1 MKYLIAFL
9 VVMVFIFIGEWVSTF
24 SKAYIPSIFI
34 TAILFIIGFW
44 TVLPKDIAVQASFG
58 DEFIAIIVP
67 VLLVH
72 LGTMMD
78 IKQLANQWKAVIVA
92 LTGAFGASILTMI
105 IGTILYDWSTVAAT
119 VPPLIGGV
127 VSTALMTE
135 GLKAEGLTMY
145 LALPVAMYI
154 LQSFVGYPLVSFM
167 LKKEGT
173 RLLKEYQ
180 PRSQNSLNEKIQEVT
195 KQPKKFI
202 KVSSQ
207 YKTSAFVLAKV
218 AFVGLLAMG
227 LSQLTNEAIDSSIC
241 ALILGVVGHQ
251 IGFLEKNVLNQAN
264 VFNWLMYGL
273 MAYIFS
279 QLNTVTPQ
287 ILQGIII
294 QILILLL
301 LGVLGMFIA
310 SSILAKSMKMSTAM
324 AFATSLTALCGFP
337 SDYILTSEVIQ
348 HLTSDEQQRDY
359 LTDHMMPKMLV
370 GGFATV
376 SVASIII
383 ASIFLKLL

>member
-1 MKYLIAFL
+1 MEYLIAFL
-9 VVMVFIFIGEWVSTF
+9 IVMVFIFIGEWVSTF

-34 TAILFIIGFW
+34 SAILFIIGFW
-44 TVLPKDIAVQASFG
+44 TFLPEDIAVQASFG

-78 IKQLANQWKAVIVA
+78 IRQLVDQWRAVAIA
-92 LTGAFGASILTMI
+92 LTGALGASILTMI
-105 IGTILYDWSTVAAT
+105 IGTILFDWHTVAAT
-119 VPPLIGGV
+119 IPPLIGGV

-135 GLKAEGLTMY
+135 GLQTEGLTMY

-154 LQSFVGYPLVSFM
+154 LQSFVGYPLTSLM
-167 LKKEGT
+167 LKKEGQ
-173 RLLKEYQ
+173 RLLKTYDPSVQVGVE
-180 PRSQNSLNEKIQEVT
+180 EKGQQET
-195 KQPKKFI
+195 KQSPKFI

-218 AFVGLLAMG
+218 AFVALLAMG

-241 ALILGVVGHQ
+241 ALVLGVIAHQ
-251 IGFLEKNVLNQAN
+251 IGFLEKNVLNQAK

-279 QLNTVTPQ
+279 QLNTVTPE

-294 QILILLL
+294 QTLILLL
-301 LGVLGMFIA
+301 LGVLGMFGA
-310 SSILAKSMKMSTAM
+310 STLLAKTMKMSTPM

-337 SDYILTSEVIQ
+337 SDYILTSEVIH
-348 HLTSDEQQRDY
+348 HLTSDEKQRNY
-359 LTDHMMPKMLV
+359 LLEHMMPKMLV

-376 SVASIII
+376 SI
-383 ASIFLKLL
+383 ASILIASILLRVL

>member
-1 MKYLIAFL
+1 MEYLIAFL
-9 VVMVFIFIGEWVSTF
+9 LVMVFIFIGEWVSTF

-44 TVLPKDIAVQASFG
+44 TFLPEDVAVQASFG

-78 IKQLANQWKAVIVA
+78 IKQLADQWKAVVIA
-92 LTGAFGASILTMI
+92 LTGALGASILTMA
-105 IGTILYDWSTVAAT
+105 IGTILFDWHTVAAT

-135 GLKAEGLTMY
+135 GLQAQGLTVY

-154 LQSFVGYPLVSFM
+154 LQSFIGYPLTSFM
-167 LKKEGT
+167 LKKEGQ
-173 RLLKEYQ
+173 RLLKEYEPTTQ
-180 PRSQNSLNEKIQEVT
+180 ADVNEETQKES
-195 KQPKKFI
+195 KQSKKFV
-202 KVSSQ
+202 KVSNQ

-218 AFVGLLAMG
+218 AFVALLAMIV
-227 LSQLTNEAIDSSIC
+227 SQLTNETIDSSIC
-241 ALILGVVGHQ
+241 ALILGVIAHQ
-251 IGFLEKNVLNQAN
+251 IGFLEKNVLNQAK

-287 ILQGIII
+287 ILKGIII
-294 QILILLL
+294 QVLVLLI
-301 LGVLGMFIA
+301 LGVLGMYAA
-310 SSILAKSMKMSTAM
+310 SALLAKSMKMSTPM

-337 SDYILTSEVIQ
+337 SDYILTSEVIH
-348 HLTSDEQQRDY
+348 HLTSDEGKRNY
-359 LTDHMMPKMLV
+359 LLENMMPKMLV

-376 SVASIII
+376 SIASIII
-383 ASIFLKLL
+383 ASILLQVL

>member
-9 VVMVFIFIGEWVSTF
+9 LVMVFIFIGEWVSSF
-24 SKAYIPSIFI
+24 SRAYIPSIFI
-34 TAILFIIGFW
+34 SAILFIIGFW
-44 TVLPKDIAVQASFG
+44 TFLPKDIAVQASFG
-58 DEFIAIIVP
+58 DEFIATIVP

-78 IKQLANQWKAVIVA
+78 LKQLADQWRAVVIA
-92 LTGAFGASILTMI
+92 LTGALGAAILTMV
-105 IGTILYDWSTVAAT
+105 IGTILYDWHTVAAT
-119 VPPLIGGV
+119 IPPLLGGV

-135 GLKAEGLTMY
+135 GLQAEGLTMY

-154 LQSFVGYPLVSFM
+154 LQNFIGYPMVSFM
-167 LKKEGT
+167 LKKEGN
-173 RLLKEYQ
+173 RLLKAYDPTAQTATNTEEQ
-180 PRSQNSLNEKIQEVT
+180 KENKQSQ
-195 KQPKKFI
+195 KFI
-202 KVSSQ
+202 KMPNQ

-241 ALILGVVGHQ
+241 ALVLGVIGHQ
-251 IGFLEKNVLNQAN
+251 VGFLEKNVLNQAK

-287 ILQGIII
+287 ILKGIIL
-294 QILILLL
+294 QILILLI

-310 SSILAKSMKMSTAM
+310 SSLLAKSMKMSTPM

-348 HLTSDEQQRDY
+348 HLTSDERKRDY
-359 LTDHMMPKMLV
+359 LSDHMMPKMLV

-383 ASIFLKLL
+383 ASILLQLL

>member
-1 MKYLIAFL
+1 MNYLMAFL
-9 VVMVFIFIGEWVSTF
+9 LVMIFIFIGEWVSTF
-24 SKAYIPSIFI
+24 SKAYVPSIFI
-34 TAILFIIGFW
+34 SAILFVIGFW
-44 TVLPKDIAVQASFG
+44 TFLPKDIAVQASFG

-78 IKQLANQWKAVIVA
+78 IKQLADQWKAVVIA
-92 LTGAFGASILTMI
+92 LTGTLGASILTMI
-105 IGTILYDWSTVAAT
+105 IGTILFDWHTVAAT
-119 VPPLIGGV
+119 IPPLIGGV

-135 GLKAEGLTMY
+135 GLQAEGLTMY

-154 LQSFVGYPLVSFM
+154 LQSFIGYPLTSLM
-167 LKKEGT
+167 LKKEGQ
-173 RLLKEYQ
+173 RLLKEYE
-180 PRSQNSLNEKIQEVT
+180 PTSQLDTDKEIQEDT
-195 KQPKKFI
+195 KHSKKFL
-202 KVSSQ
+202 KVSNQ

-218 AFVGLLAMG
+218 AFVGLLAMV

-251 IGFLEKNVLNQAN
+251 IGFLEKNVLNQAK

-279 QLNTVTPQ
+279 QLNSVTPQ
-287 ILQGIII
+287 ILKGIII
-294 QILILLL
+294 QILVLLI
-301 LGVLGMFIA
+301 LGVLGMFVA
-310 SSILAKSMKMSTAM
+310 SSILAKPMKMSTPM

-348 HLTSDEQQRDY
+348 HLTSDERKRTY
-359 LTDHMMPKMLV
+359 LLDHMMPKMLV

-383 ASIFLKLL
+383 ASIFLKVL